1 MGVAR
6 NVESAIIASGRKRP
20 PQHLIHNICSIIWE
34 QFIQEKV
41 ADQMSHKE
49 FRDMD
54 ALIVKVGCQMDLFP
68 QVGETCTVTIANA
81 VFEPRSAPVDQT
93 PAFETFFQLL
103 LKSFSRKKHPS
114 DDDEHVDEDSKKS
127 FRGSVR
133 DVTDR
138 NIPPEYRVIAIR
150 HPRGFNVYLPYVEL
164 NGSESLAD
172 YLSRVEDED
181 LKNITLKTGVS
192 NKTLEAQSLT
202 MNYLKYSLSAKP
214 YRPSVQSQEAY
225 KYLLNLDRS
234 INHLYIHSLHF

>member
-1 MGVAR
+1 
-6 NVESAIIASGRKRP
+6 
-20 PQHLIHNICSIIWE
+20 
-34 QFIQEKV
+34 
-41 ADQMSHKE
+41 
-49 FRDMD
+49 MD

-114 DDDEHVDEDSKKS
+114 DDEDDYDDEHVDEDSKKS

-150 HPRGFNVYLPYVEL
+150 HPRGFDVYLPYVEL

-181 LKNITLKTGVS
+181 LKKITLKTDVS
-192 NKTLEAQSLT
+192 SKTLEAQSLA

-214 YRPSVQSQEAY
+214 YLPSVQSQEAY
-225 KYLLNLDRS
+225 KYLLNFDRKEK
-234 INHLYIHSLHF
+234 HFQGAFIFILSKFARGEECLL